1 MTAWGKPHSARDA
14 RGDIV
19 NDGNLKRPS
28 SDEARE
34 LGRRGG
40 IASGAA
46 RRRRKALR
54 EALDVYISLPVQDKR
69 SLNRLLR
76 VGVDEDDADTQMLI
90 ISSLVQRAID
100 GNVRAAKLI
109 FDLVGYDSA
118 QTLDERE
125 DDPITAALNEEFGSG
140 TF

>member
-1 MTAWGKPHSARDA
+1 MY
-14 RGDIV
+14 
-19 NDGNLKRPS
+19 DGNLKRPS

-40 IASGAA
+40 VASGAA

-54 EALDVYISLPVQDKR
+54 EALDVYLSLPVQDKR

-76 VGVDEDDADTQMLI
+76 AGVDEDDADTQMLI
-90 ISSLVQRAID
+90 VASLVQRAID

-109 FDLVGYDSA
+109 FDLMADDNTHA
-118 QTLDERE
+118 LDERE

>member
-1 MTAWGKPHSARDA
+1 MAGE
-14 RGDIV
+14 
-19 NDGNLKRPS
+19 NNLIPLDRRAK
-28 SDEARE
+28 DEQRE
-34 LGRRGG
+34 IQSMGG
-40 IASGAA
+40 VASGIA

-76 VGVDEDDADTQMLI
+76 AGVDEDDADTQMLI

-118 QTLDERE
+118 QTFDERE

>member
-1 MTAWGKPHSARDA
+1 M
-14 RGDIV
+14 

-28 SDEARE
+28 SEEARE

-40 IASGAA
+40 IASGIA

-76 VGVDEDDADTQMLI
+76 AGVDEDDADTQMLVI
-90 ISSLVQRAID
+90 AATVQRAIGGD
-100 GNVRAAKLI
+100 VRAAKLI
-109 FDLVGYDSA
+109 FDLLGTADSGRPEA
-118 QTLDERE
+118 VE
-125 DDPITAALNEEFGSG
+125 DDPITRALREEFGSG
-140 TF
+140 AF

>member
-1 MTAWGKPHSARDA
+1 M
-14 RGDIV
+14 

-40 IASGAA
+40 VASGIA

-76 VGVDEDDADTQMLI
+76 AGVDKDDADTQMLI
-90 ISSLVQRAID
+90 ISSLVQRAIY

-118 QTLDERE
+118 QTFDERE
-125 DDPITAALNEEFGSG
+125 DDPITAALNDEFGSG